1 MKRPDRGG
9 GDCSVARTLSV
20 IGQKWTPLII
30 RECYFGTRRFDAFEA
45 ALKIPRAVLAVRLKM
60 LVKEV
65 ILVRRVDQNHA
76 RRFDY
81 ILTKKGW
88 DLRPV
93 LLSMMAWGDTY
104 KAENT
109 PPVLVKH
116 NDCGHPICIEI
127 RCPSCDMQVSPT
139 EITSEWNE
147 DYAPSQ

>member
-1 MKRPDRGG
+1 MQKSNRGND
-9 GDCSVARTLSV
+9 DCSVARTLLV

-45 ALKIPRAVLAVRLKM
+45 ALKIPRAVLTMRLKM
-60 LVKEV
+60 LVAEG
-65 ILVRRVDQNHA
+65 ILNKQVDKNHA

-93 LLSMMAWGDTY
+93 LLAMMAWGDSY
-104 KAENT
+104 KADNV

-116 NDCGHPICIEI
+116 NDCGHPINIEI
-127 RCPSCDMQVSPT
+127 RCPSCDTQLSPR
-139 EITSEWNE
+139 EITSEWNKE
-147 DYAPSQ
+147 YVPPQ